1 VTWRAWLRGGRND
14 GLFFG
19 GLPRE
24 ESPQVD
30 VFAIVLLMCLI
41 IRDSLKS
48 VVRSWLINQ
57 WSLLGDNEN
66 VWRMCVGRIL

>member
-1 VTWRAWLRGGRND
+1 MMVYR
-14 GLFFG
+14 G

-48 VVRSWLINQ
+48 VVRSRLINQ
-57 WSLLGDNEN
+57 RSLLGDNEN
-66 VWRMCVGRIL
+66 MW